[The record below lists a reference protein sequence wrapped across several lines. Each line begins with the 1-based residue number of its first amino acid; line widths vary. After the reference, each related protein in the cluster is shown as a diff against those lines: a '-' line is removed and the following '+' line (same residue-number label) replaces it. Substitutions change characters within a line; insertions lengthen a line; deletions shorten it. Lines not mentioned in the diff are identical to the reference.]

1 MTDTDDNYVSVPYWY
16 TLGDEEKSGELTISK
31 PESGNASSV
40 HLLVAEETLPE
51 RCVDHSLSGNWPG
64 WRDCHIEPDWIL
76 VYKMTAD
83 TLTLG
88 RTGSHSDLF

>member
-1 MTDTDDNYVSVPYWY
+1 MIRVIQPSSFRKDVKKQIKRGKD
-16 TLGDEEKSGELTISK
+16 LGKLKAIVDILIAG
-31 PESGNASSV
+31 
-40 HLLVAEETLPE
+40 ETLSD
-51 RCVDHSLSGNWPG
+51 RCVDHALSGIWAG

-76 VYKMTAD
+76 IYKIAPD

>member
-1 MTDTDDNYVSVPYWY
+1 MRVIQPSSFKKDVKKQLKRGKD
-16 TLGDEEKSGELTISK
+16 LGKLKIIIELLIAGE
-31 PESGNASSV
+31 A
-40 HLLVAEETLPE
+40 LPD
-51 RCVDHSLSGNWPG
+51 RSVDHSLSGKWAG

-76 VYKMTAD
+76 IYKVAAD

>member
-1 MTDTDDNYVSVPYWY
+1 MRIIQPSSFKKDVKRQKKRGKD
-16 TLGDEEKSGELTISK
+16 LSK
-31 PESGNASSV
+31 LKAIV
-40 HLLVAEETLPE
+40 DLLVAGEVLPE
-51 RCVDHSLSGNWPG
+51 RCVDHSLSGNWSG

-76 VYKMTAD
+76 IYKVTPD

>member
-1 MTDTDDNYVSVPYWY
+1 MRVIQPSSFRKDVKKQIKRGKD
-16 TLGDEEKSGELTISK
+16 LGKLKAIVDILIAG
-31 PESGNASSV
+31 
-40 HLLVAEETLPE
+40 ETLPD
-51 RCVDHSLSGNWPG
+51 RCVDHALSGTWAG

-76 VYKMTAD
+76 IYKIAPD

>member
-1 MTDTDDNYVSVPYWY
+1 MRIVQPSSFRQDIKKQKKRSKDLSKLKVVVD
-16 TLGDEEKSGELTISK
+16 LLIAGED
-31 PESGNASSV
+31 
-40 HLLVAEETLPE
+40 LPA
-51 RCVDHSLSGNWPG
+51 RFVDHALAGKWTG

-76 VYKMTAD
+76 IYKISPD

>member
-1 MTDTDDNYVSVPYWY
+1 MKVIQPSSFKKDFKKQTKRGKD
-16 TLGDEEKSGELTISK
+16 LGKLKAVLDVLIAG
-31 PESGNASSV
+31 
-40 HLLVAEETLPE
+40 ETLPE
-51 RCVDHSLSGNWPG
+51 SCVDHLLSGSWAG

-76 VYKMTAD
+76 IYKIGPD